1 MSGDL
6 PWRER
11 PLTVLAV
18 GGNALLPTGS
28 LGTLEEQWRAVR
40 ATAEQVA
47 RLAASGRRLV
57 VTHGNGPQV
66 GLALRRAALAEP
78 ELPALT
84 MDVAVAHTQGEIGY
98 ALARSIA
105 DALPALGG
113 HRPVVALISQV
124 LVDPADPAFEAPDK
138 PIGGFLT
145 EAEAARLGA
154 QRGWRFARLAPGP
167 RGWRRVVASPEP
179 LAILEIASIRDLVDA
194 GTVVVAGGGG
204 GIPVARGRDLMAGV
218 AAVVD
223 KDLVSALIARE
234 LGADLL
240 LIATAVERVAL
251 DYGLPEQ
258 RWLDRLTVGEA
269 AGHLAAGQFPAGS
282 MGPKIAAALR
292 FVRDSGA
299 RAVITDL
306 DHLGDAWQGQAGTQL
321 VPDGMIESEVEARP

>member
-1 MSGDL
+1 M
-6 PWRER
+6 
-11 PLTVLAV
+11 
-18 GGNALLPTGS
+18 
-28 LGTLEEQWRAVR
+28 
-40 ATAEQVA
+40 
-47 RLAASGRRLV
+47 
-57 VTHGNGPQV
+57 
-66 GLALRRAALAEP
+66 
-78 ELPALT
+78 
-84 MDVAVAHTQGEIGY
+84 
-98 ALARSIA
+98 
-105 DALPALGG
+105 
-113 HRPVVALISQV
+113 VALISQV

>member
-145 EAEAARLGA
+145 EAEAARLGV
-154 QRGWRFARLAPGP
+154 Q